1 MAPLVTEFV
10 TSAAKLAVLA
20 PCMNPDPDADGEWPN
35 NIISNRAVV
44 HENGTIVRAGD
55 ALRHAV
61 DPDELALCQTLARQ
75 AAAIMDGVEVG
86 MGSESS
92 ARFGEFFVTAGVD
105 GPRPERIDEDLVR
118 TAFDGTIFPPATIT
132 VEPLKEA
139 GIWWSDVLRD
149 GEGQPDAYFAPWRAV
164 MAWFARQEAFV
175 DSAFVR
181 IGDYGALLAL
191 DRSSYP
197 EGTDSPGCVFPR
209 LAIGLTR
216 GGSVAGIFGHVVQT

>member
-1 MAPLVTEFV
+1 
-10 TSAAKLAVLA
+10 
-20 PCMNPDPDADGEWPN
+20 
-35 NIISNRAVV
+35 
-44 HENGTIVRAGD
+44 
-55 ALRHAV
+55 V

-92 ARFGEFFVTAGVD
+92 ARFSEFFVTAGVD
-105 GPRPERIDEDLVR
+105 RPRPERIDEDLVR
-118 TAFDGTIFPPATIT
+118 TAFGGTIFPPATIT

-149 GEGQPDAYFAPWRAV
+149 GEGQPDAYFAPWRTL
-164 MAWFARQEAFV
+164 MAWFAHQALV

-191 DRSSYP
+191 DRASYP

-209 LAIGLTR
+209 LAVGLTR
-216 GGSVAGIFGHVVQT
+216 GGSLAGIFGYVVQT

>member
-44 HENGTIVRAGD
+44 YENGTIARAGD
-55 ALRHAV
+55 AIRHAV

-75 AAAIMDGVEVG
+75 AAAIMDGVELG

-92 ARFGEFFVTAGVD
+92 ARFSEFFVTAGVD

-118 TAFDGTIFPPATIT
+118 TAFGGTIFPPATIT

-149 GEGQPDAYFAPWRAV
+149 GDGQPEAYFAPWRTL
-164 MAWFARQEAFV
+164 MAWFAHQAFV

-191 DRSSYP
+191 DRASYP
-197 EGTDSPGCVFPR
+197 EGTDSLGCVFPR
-209 LAIGLTR
+209 LAVGLTR
-216 GGSVAGIFGHVVQT
+216 GGSLAGIFGHVVQT